1 MTDNIVID
9 VMTPSMSML
18 KVEEVVVTHILVM
31 VGQMESQ
38 VNMAQEAL
46 VATMAEEVLVAGLM
60 SQPFQ

>member
-9 VMTPSMSML
+9 VMTPSMSIL

-38 VNMAQEAL
+38 VNMAQEVL
-46 VATMAEEVLVAGLM
+46 VVTMAEEVLVAGLM

>member
-1 MTDNIVID
+1 
-9 VMTPSMSML
+9 MTPSMSML

-38 VNMAQEAL
+38 VNMAQEVL

>member
-1 MTDNIVID
+1 
-9 VMTPSMSML
+9 MTPSMSML

-60 SQPFQ
+60 SQPFQWNISL

>member
-9 VMTPSMSML
+9 VMTPSMSIL